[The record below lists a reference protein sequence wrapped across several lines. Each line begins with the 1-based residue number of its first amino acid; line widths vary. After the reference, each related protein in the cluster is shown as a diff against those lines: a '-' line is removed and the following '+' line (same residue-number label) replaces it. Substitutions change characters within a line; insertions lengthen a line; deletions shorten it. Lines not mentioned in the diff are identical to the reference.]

1 MCSVLID
8 ILHSLHNPCG
18 FSRLVHSLSSN
29 LDPEVTLYLTL
40 HHAEEEVTS
49 ESIMKRMQKKLRLN
63 QLKSFKHAGVSLM
76 KKLIKG
82 KGEEACLEKLSASEF
97 LPLVQQSLRYLH
109 ELVSGCLKDDQVS
122 LDVSL

>member
-1 MCSVLID
+1 M
-8 ILHSLHNPCG
+8 
-18 FSRLVHSLSSN
+18 
-29 LDPEVTLYLTL
+29 
-40 HHAEEEVTS
+40 TS

-82 KGEEACLEKLSASEF
+82 KGEEACLEKLSVSEF

-122 LDVSL
+122 LDVCL